1 MTKNKIINQN
11 KMNNLIIK
19 FKFKHT
25 YNKNSNFKL
34 KQRNKKK
41 FYNNNNYF
49 FHKLIKTINKSIKIL
64 KTRTIN

>member
-34 KQRNKKK
+34 
-41 FYNNNNYF
+41 
-49 FHKLIKTINKSIKIL
+49 
-64 KTRTIN
+64 